1 VRRRLLLVLLVSSAL
16 VVTALAWPLLISTAA
31 ARTNQLENSRTHD
44 LDWLAAIAQQAFLD
58 GDYTDLVADVRDYHE
73 LFGYGVVVHSD
84 QAPIVQE
91 GLSPTD
97 PDVAAAIALA
107 LKNQSVTSLSDL
119 RPWSSDSVLL
129 ARPIGNGSQVTGA
142 VVLRLP
148 VRDAT
153 ADITTKWLM
162 ILLIAL
168 AATVSCGLLALW
180 LARWVLRPL
189 PELERGV
196 LAVTAG
202 QRYARIDE
210 RHGPPELRVLANS
223 FNRMSEAIAESAAQQ
238 RRLVA
243 DASHELRSPIARLR
257 LPVDSLAEHVKNG
270 GHEAYGR
277 IVAEVE
283 ELESLSS
290 SLLELA
296 NADRIATELAAGAGA
311 GAGANDSCDAMEL
324 LVERREAWL
333 PAAGHAGIRLDGPDS
348 TLSVRLGCPEIE
360 LKQILDVGI
369 DNAIRY
375 AGAGSQVR
383 LECTAVSG
391 HGRVAIVDNGRG
403 LTPQELPKATTRFW
417 RSRRHHTE
425 TGSGLGLA
433 IAERLVTARGGT
445 LAVRANSPSGLV
457 VECILPL
464 AEEVT

>member
-1 VRRRLLLVLLVSSAL
+1 VSSTL
-16 VVTALAWPLLISTAA
+16 VATAFAWPLLISTAA
-31 ARTNQLENSRTHD
+31 ERTNWLENDRTD
-44 LDWLAAIAQQAFLD
+44 NLDRFAAIAQQATQD
-58 GDYTDLVADVRDYHE
+58 GNYADVAAEVHYYHE
-73 LFGYGVVVHSD
+73 LYGDDVIVVDSGEVLI
-84 QAPIVQE
+84 AQE
-91 GLSPTD
+91 GVSADD
-97 PDVAAAIALA
+97 PDVAEAITHA
-107 LKNQSVTSLSDL
+107 LKNEPVTSVGDL
-119 RPWSSDSVLL
+119 RPWSSDPILL
-129 ARPIGNGSQVTGA
+129 ARPIGTETQVNGA
-142 VVLRLP
+142 VVLRSS
-148 VRDAT
+148 VRGTA
-153 ADITTKWLM
+153 ADITTTWLM
-162 ILLIAL
+162 ILVIAL
-168 AATVSCGLLALW
+168 AGPVGCGLLAWW

-189 PELERGV
+189 AELERGV

-202 QRYARIDE
+202 QRDARIDK

-223 FNRMSEAIAESAAQQ
+223 FNRMSEAVAESAAQQ

-257 LPVDSLAEHVKNG
+257 LPVDSLAEHVTNG

-296 NADRIATELAAGAGA
+296 NADRIATELAAGAGVN
-311 GAGANDSCDAMEL
+311 GSCDATEL

-333 PAAGHAGIRLDGPDS
+333 PAAEHAGIRLDGPDS
-348 TLSVRLGCPEIE
+348 ALPVRLNCPEVE
-360 LKQILDVGI
+360 LKQVMDAGI

-375 AGAGSQVR
+375 AGAGSRVR
-383 LECTAVSG
+383 LDCTAVSG
-391 HGRVAIVDNGRG
+391 QGRVAIVDDGPG
-403 LTPQELPKATTRFW
+403 LSPQELPKATTRFW

-433 IAERLVTARGGT
+433 IAERLVTTRGGT
-445 LAVRANSPSGLV
+445 LAVRANSPRGLV